1 MKINKEAIKR
11 FQEETGL
18 FLYFGLTARSFMAEP
33 QEFPQ
38 YGYTFEECSH
48 VQILGFTEEQY
59 VYTQFKAPKQKEVNF
74 EYLMHKLSLFYSKE
88 SSYKN
93 LAEVFKKLVTS
104 YSSRFY
110 VTSYGVG
117 FDTFMLSH
125 EQVLAATKQL
135 EEYLTSHSISF
146 SNEYS
151 DACWVYRFKI
161 GKSRD
166 NLERIKEL

>member
-1 MKINKEAIKR
+1 MKINKETIKR

-18 FLYFGLTARSFMAEP
+18 FLYFGLTARSFMLAPE
-33 QEFPQ
+33 EFTQ
-38 YGYTFEECSH
+38 YSYTFEECSY

-59 VYTQFKAPKQKEVNF
+59 VCTQFKAPKQKEVDF

-93 LAEVFKKLVTS
+93 LAEVFKKLVAS
-104 YSSRFY
+104 CSSRFY
-110 VTSYGVG
+110 VTSYGIG

-135 EEYLTSHSISF
+135 EDYLTSHNISF
-146 SNEYS
+146 DNEYS
-151 DACWVYRFKI
+151 DAYWVYRFKI
-161 GKSRD
+161 GKSCD
-166 NLERIKEL
+166 NLERKKNL